1 MIFSSPTSRNT
12 DHRLGSVRTLLL
24 LVLSCHAAT
33 ALASEDLIE
42 QWYMQPRLQLGGD
55 SSSLQ
60 NINHQTISIG
70 RALNQRIDLEI
81 NLLSDKPDFRQDNQ
95 GILIE
100 GRYNLKP
107 RGNFAPYIA
116 GGISSV
122 RNYNN
127 LNTSYQDPITNLG
140 LGFEHTLKGNGAKI
154 QADIRYFLDDKQ
166 TDNLS
171 NETVNDWTLSFGL
184 SIPLTA
190 DIFK

>member
-1 MIFSSPTSRNT
+1 MIFSSSSSQHKETR
-12 DHRLGSVRTLLL
+12 HCSVRTLLL

-33 ALASEDLIE
+33 ALAAEDLIE
-42 QWYMQPRLQLGGD
+42 QWYMQPRLKLDSD

-81 NLLSDKPDFRQDNQ
+81 NLLSDNPDLRHDNQ

-107 RGNFAPYIA
+107 HGKFSPYIA

-127 LNTSYQDPITNLG
+127 LDTSYQDPITNLG

-166 TDNLS
+166 ADSLS
-171 NETVNDWTLSFGL
+171 NEPVNDWTLSFGV

>member
-1 MIFSSPTSRNT
+1 MIFSNPTSRNSET
-12 DHRLGSVRTLLL
+12 RFGSVRTLLL
-24 LVLSCHAAT
+24 LVLSCHAGS
-33 ALASEDLIE
+33 ALATDDLIE

-107 RGNFAPYIA
+107 SGNFAPYIA

-122 RNYNN
+122 RNVNN
-127 LNTSYQDPITNLG
+127 LDTSYQDPITNLG

-166 TDNLS
+166 TDNFS